1 VVHGI
6 AEPMHG
12 RVAKLIEDLAIEL
25 DLLSLDAKRHL
36 LAELPRHVAHETRK
50 AVEHLPHRRHPRLD
64 DFVLQVG
71 GETRDVDRDVVD
83 LRILAQPAC
92 RQLVQTATLS
102 DELADQVH
110 EGVEAP
116 QIDADVTAASRSP
129 SSPPSP
135 SPPAPRPPLRP
146 PPPSPLPP

>member
-1 VVHGI
+1 
-6 AEPMHG
+6 M
-12 RVAKLIEDLAIEL
+12 RVMATSLPTPRPETAVTDSAVEDLAIEL

-71 GETRDVDRDVVD
+71 GETRDVDRDIVD

-102 DELADQVH
+102 DGLADQ
-110 EGVEAP
+110 GR
-116 QIDADVTAASRSP
+116 AAV
-129 SSPPSP
+129 
-135 SPPAPRPPLRP
+135 
-146 PPPSPLPP
+146 